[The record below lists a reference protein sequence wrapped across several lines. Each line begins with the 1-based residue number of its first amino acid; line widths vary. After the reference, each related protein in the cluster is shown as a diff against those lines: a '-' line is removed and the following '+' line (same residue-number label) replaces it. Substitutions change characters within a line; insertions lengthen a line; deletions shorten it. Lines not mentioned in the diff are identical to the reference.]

1 MRAAKA
7 DVMKRQADLLGARY
21 DLGDRPAPGVTMSR
35 GKPVQ
40 EGMRVKLHWGDE
52 VLTLDDTVEF
62 FNLVLGTPLTPQNKR
77 DLMAFLRA
85 LYARL
90 RAQSRPHVGGGR

>member
-40 EGMRVKLHWGDE
+40 EGMRVKLHWG
-52 VLTLDDTVEF
+52 LPST
-62 FNLVLGTPLTPQNKR
+62 TPWSSSTS
-77 DLMAFLRA
+77 FW
-85 LYARL
+85 
-90 RAQSRPHVGGGR
+90 GRR